1 MKDNKTR
8 SVDVKLEN
16 GETVKIKVTRP
27 SNTVITDAQRISAKV
42 WTDCVR
48 DGIMTKKELA
58 KFMRKQKIWDK
69 EQENEENELKQE
81 IIDLEKSLYLGGGKK
96 PVPLDEGKKT
106 AIEIRRK
113 RNELRD
119 LIGERLSLEGNT
131 AEALADNARFDYLV
145 TRCTTY
151 EDGKLV
157 YNSVEEYSSNSDDEI
172 AFSAATTLAEMMYS
186 LEDDFEKK
194 LPENK
199 FLLEFNLV
207 NKDLSLVNKEGETVD
222 LEGRKI
228 NEFGQYV
235 NEKGERTD
243 SDGNALEED
252 GTYVLSTHYVDSE
265 GKPVSEKKPTAKK
278 KTTTKKTK
286 AVSTESNDG

>member
-8 SVDVKLEN
+8 EVDVKLED

-27 SNTVITDAQRISAKV
+27 SNTIITDAQRISAKV

-69 EQENEENELKQE
+69 EQEEEENELKKE
-81 IIDLEKSLYLGGGKK
+81 IVRLEKSLYLGGGKK
-96 PVPLDEGKKT
+96 PVPLEEGKKI
-106 AIEIRRK
+106 AIEIRKK
-113 RNELRD
+113 RNELKE

-157 YNSVEEYSSNSDDEI
+157 YNSVDEYSSNSDSEI
-172 AFSAATTLAEMMYS
+172 AFSAATTLAEMMYA
-186 LEDDFEKK
+186 LEDDFEAK

-228 NEFGQYV
+228 NELGQYV
-235 NEKGERTD
+235 NEQGDRTD
-243 SDGNALEED
+243 ADGNPLEED
-252 GTYVLSTHYVDSE
+252 GTYVLATHYVDDA
-265 GKPVSEKKPTAKK
+265 GNPIAEKKSAPKK
-278 KTTTKKTK
+278 KTTTRKTK
-286 AVSTESNDG
+286 AKSTDSTDG

>member
-1 MKDNKTR
+1 MKDDKSR
-8 SVDVKLEN
+8 IVEVKREN
-16 GETVKIKVTRP
+16 GEKVKIKVTRP

-48 DGIMTKKELA
+48 DGIMTKKELG
-58 KFMRKQKIWDK
+58 KFMKKQGIWDK
-69 EQENEENELKQE
+69 EQQKEENTLKQE
-81 IIDLEKSLYLGGGKK
+81 IIDLEKSLYLGDGKK
-96 PVPLDEGKKT
+96 PVPLEEGKKI
-106 AIEIRRK
+106 AIEIRKK

-151 EDGKLV
+151 EDGNLV

-207 NKDLSLVNKEGETVD
+207 NNDLSLVNQDGETVD

-235 NEKGERTD
+235 NEQGQRTD
-243 SDGNALEED
+243 SEGNALQED
-252 GTYVLSTHYVDSE
+252 GTYVLSTNYVDAE
-265 GKPVSEKKPTAKK
+265 GKPVAATGDSSPLADCPSPSPEPL
-278 KTTTKKTK
+278 
-286 AVSTESNDG
+286 

>member
-1 MKDNKTR
+1 MKEDKTR
-8 SVDVKLEN
+8 TVDVELEN
-16 GETVKIKVTRP
+16 GEKVKIKVTRP
-27 SNTVITDAQRISAKV
+27 SNTIITDAQRISAKV

-48 DGIMTKKELA
+48 DGIMTKKELG
-58 KFMRKQKIWDK
+58 KFMKKQGIWDK
-69 EQENEENELKQE
+69 EQQQEENKLKQD

-96 PVPLDEGKKT
+96 PVPLEEGKKI
-106 AIEIRRK
+106 AIEIRQK

-157 YNSVEEYSSNSDDEI
+157 YNSVDEYSSNSDNEI

-186 LEDDFEKK
+186 LEDNFEKK

-207 NKDLSLVNKEGETVD
+207 NNDLSLVNEDGETVD
-222 LEGRKI
+222 LEGRKV
-228 NEFGQYV
+228 NELGQYV
-235 NEKGERTD
+235 NDKGERTD
-243 SDGNALEED
+243 SDGNVLEED
-252 GTYVLSTHYVDSE
+252 GTYVLSTNYVDSE
-265 GKPVSEKKPTAKK
+265 GKPVTEKKPTAKK

-286 AVSTESNDG
+286 AVSTDSDG

>member
-1 MKDNKTR
+1 MKDHKTR
-8 SVDVKLEN
+8 EVDVKLED

-27 SNTVITDAQRISAKV
+27 SNTIITDAQRISAKV

-48 DGIMTKKELA
+48 DGIMTKKELS

-69 EQENEENELKQE
+69 EQEEEENKLKE
-81 IIDLEKSLYLGGGKK
+81 DILKLEKSLYLGNGKK
-96 PVPLDEGKKT
+96 PVPIEQGKNT
-106 AIEIRRK
+106 AIDIRKK
-113 RNELRD
+113 RNELRE
-119 LIGERLSLEGNT
+119 LIGERLSLESNT

-151 EDGKLV
+151 EDGNLV
-157 YNSVEEYSSNSDDEI
+157 YSSVEDYSSNSDSEI

-199 FLLEFNLV
+199 FLLEFDLV
-207 NKDLSLVNKEGETVD
+207 NKDLSLVNKDGETVD

-228 NEFGQYV
+228 NELGQYV
-235 NEKGERTD
+235 NEDGQRTD
-243 SDGNALEED
+243 AEGNRLEED
-252 GTYVLSTHYVDSE
+252 GTYVLSTNYVDSD
-265 GKPVSEKKPTAKK
+265 GKPVVEKKPAPKK

-286 AVSTESNDG
+286 AVSTESKEG